1 MDIREIRKL
10 SNEALLDALEDQRQ
24 ALYNLR
30 FQKAASRLEDQNA
43 MRKTR
48 RIIARLLTVQ
58 GERARGV
65 PDTAPSDTETK
76 GK

>member
-10 SNEALLDALEDQRQ
+10 SDEELLNALEDQRQ

-48 RIIARLLTVQ
+48 RVIARLLTVQ
-58 GERARGV
+58 GERAQSV
-65 PDTAPSDTETK
+65 AAAPSGTETK